1 MSAALEGSAGGKNGS
16 ALSQRIPRYRV
27 ARDCRL
33 HKEIDLGRQ
42 MEALAMERRALKAG
56 ERDYL
61 NQDEKGGQDASLQA
75 FRRGK
80 DRVIGHFWS
89 FRAAVHRRRRRSNAA
104 QPRHG
109 RAAVEFHDMTPE
121 GRSDWD
127 VGIDDHNSKEPNR
140 RLPAG
145 PAGAL

>member
-80 DRVIGHFWS
+80 DGVIGHS
-89 FRAAVHRRRRRSNAA
+89 GVQSCSSPKATTVKRRAASARSS
-104 QPRHG
+104 RC
-109 RAAVEFHDMTPE
+109 
-121 GRSDWD
+121 
-127 VGIDDHNSKEPNR
+127 GIS
-140 RLPAG
+140 
-145 PAGAL
+145 